1 MSSRI
6 TKQDQ
11 RVESRIVP
19 VKKQFQIVRSI
30 KKKNNKK
37 KPKTLCLQDSHSLIN
52 AGVLFWQ
59 NNDVKLIVY
68 TAGNLTA
75 RGSDVG
81 EEETHQ
87 GV

>member
-37 KPKTLCLQDSHSLIN
+37 KQKPCASKILI
-52 AGVLFWQ
+52 L
-59 NNDVKLIVY
+59 
-68 TAGNLTA
+68 
-75 RGSDVG
+75 
-81 EEETHQ
+81 
-87 GV
+87 